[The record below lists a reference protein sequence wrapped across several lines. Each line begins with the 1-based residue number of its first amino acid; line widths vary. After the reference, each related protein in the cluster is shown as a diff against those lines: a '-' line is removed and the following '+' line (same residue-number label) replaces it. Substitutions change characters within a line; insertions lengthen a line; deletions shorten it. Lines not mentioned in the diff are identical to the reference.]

1 MSSRRLMWTVGV
13 VLALVFVAGRAR
25 AEEQPKLINAT
36 GTVVK
41 ATAVLDEAGKKFKLK
56 KNEKVT
62 VIYERGGWYWIKN
75 KKGQQAWIKKA
86 VVKVKIPAKPEP
98 APEGTQAPGPTPDA
112 KPTPEPTPAP
122 TPSPE
127 PAPVPAPAPTPTPTP
142 GATPTPTKVEL
153 PASGKLKLAVMDL
166 RGTDNLSPK
175 LLGFLTSG
183 VAETLDGMGPFKSIS
198 SQDIQQ
204 MLQYEANK
212 QLAGCD
218 DATCLAEIGGAL
230 GADYLVTGNVSLV
243 NELYVVQLQLTN
255 IKQARVEQRVS
266 RELKG
271 AQEQLF
277 AEVRTATKL
286 LVRDILGQLAG
297 TLALKVSE
305 EGASI
310 KIDGTIVAVSP
321 TGPLTVT
328 GGMHTLAVDKEGFVT
343 FQQDVE
349 IHEKTELALDV
360 KLTASE
366 EFRHAYRRGANLV
379 RTLSLAS
386 LGVGVIAL
394 AGGGYLVYDGL
405 SRSNRLEQQIT
416 NYNSQAS
423 RTSQEYDAITASRR
437 ELATVD
443 VLTISAGGVALVGL
457 AVGVTMLLLGDDPD
471 KYD

>member
-1 MSSRRLMWTVGV
+1 MRGQRLMWTAGLVIA
-13 VLALVFVAGRAR
+13 LAFIAGRVH
-25 AEEQPKLINAT
+25 AEEQPALINAT

-56 KNEKVT
+56 KKEKVT

-75 KKGQQAWIKKA
+75 KKGQQAWVKKA
-86 VVKVKIPAKPEP
+86 VVKVKVPAKPEP
-98 APEGTQAPGPTPDA
+98 APEGATPPGPTPDA
-112 KPTPEPTPAP
+112 TPAPTPEPIPAPEPTPAAV
-122 TPSPE
+122 PS
-127 PAPVPAPAPTPTPTP
+127 PTPTP
-142 GATPTPTKVEL
+142 GPAPAPAKVEL

-166 RGTDNLSPK
+166 RGTDNISPK
-175 LLGFLTSG
+175 LLGFLTNG
-183 VAETLDGMGPFKSIS
+183 VAETLDAMGPFKSIS

-218 DATCLAEIGGAL
+218 DASCLAEIGGAL

-255 IKQARVEQRVS
+255 IKHARVDQRVS

-271 AQEQLF
+271 PQEQLF

-310 KIDGTIVAVSP
+310 KVDGTIVAVSP
-321 TGPLTVT
+321 AAPLTVA
-328 GGMHTLAVDKEGFVT
+328 GGMHTIAIEKEGFVT
-343 FQQDVE
+343 YQQDVE
-349 IHEKTELALDV
+349 IHEKSELALDV
-360 KLTASE
+360 RLTPSE
-366 EFRHAYRRGANLV
+366 EFRRAYRRGANLI

-386 LGVGVIAL
+386 LGVGVVAL
-394 AGGGYLVYDGL
+394 AGGGYLVFDGI
-405 SRSNRLEQQIT
+405 SRANRLDQQIEV
-416 NYNSQAS
+416 YNSQAS
-423 RTSQEYDAITASRR
+423 RTAQEYDAITAGRR

-443 VLTISAGGVALVGL
+443 ILTISAGGVALVGL
-457 AVGVTMLLLGDDPD
+457 AVGATMLLLGDDPD